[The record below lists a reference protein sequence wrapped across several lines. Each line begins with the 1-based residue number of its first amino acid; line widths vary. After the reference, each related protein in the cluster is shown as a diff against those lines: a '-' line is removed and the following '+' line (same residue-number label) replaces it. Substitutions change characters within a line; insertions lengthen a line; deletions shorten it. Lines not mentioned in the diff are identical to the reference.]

1 MLNKSTRSFVIIAL
15 ITLLGSPALV
25 LASTET
31 STVRSQNGSLVY
43 LGDSYANLMQKMQQA
58 PVSQRSYEWEE
69 NRKKLTAVD
78 YIYLID
84 NTYYTVTVVN
94 NVVKKLFG
102 IVKLITKFYR
112 FLSSLFKLSLFSPKQ
127 RNKRTDERNL
137 KIKNIKKP
145 ARAFSQ
151 WL

>member
-1 MLNKSTRSFVIIAL
+1 MLNKSTRSFAIIAL
-15 ITLLGSPALV
+15 ITLLGSPTLV

-94 NVVKKLFG
+94 NVVKK
-102 IVKLITKFYR
+102 IVWDR
-112 FLSSLFKLSLFSPKQ
+112 
-127 RNKRTDERNL
+127 
-137 KIKNIKKP
+137 KIDH
-145 ARAFSQ
+145 
-151 WL
+151 

>member
-1 MLNKSTRSFVIIAL
+1 MIWQLFYKCGFGFDSIVKKGYVNFVENIKVQNKGKIMLNKSTRSFVIIAL

-94 NVVKKLFG
+94 NVVKK
-102 IVKLITKFYR
+102 IVWDR
-112 FLSSLFKLSLFSPKQ
+112 
-127 RNKRTDERNL
+127 
-137 KIKNIKKP
+137 KIDH
-145 ARAFSQ
+145 
-151 WL
+151 